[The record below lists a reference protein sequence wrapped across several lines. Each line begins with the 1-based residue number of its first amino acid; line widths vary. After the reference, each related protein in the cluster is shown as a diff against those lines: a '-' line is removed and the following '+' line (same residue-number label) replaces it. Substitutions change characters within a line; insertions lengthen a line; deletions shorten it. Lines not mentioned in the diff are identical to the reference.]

1 MKVRDLMT
9 PHPTCAEP
17 ETTVEE
23 IATWMKQEDIGC
35 VPVVEEGQV
44 VGMITDRD
52 IVTRCIAE
60 GKDPAEC
67 RAEDINSPQSVT
79 IGPDADAKEAARL
92 MADRQ
97 IRRLAVVEGGK
108 LVGMLSL
115 GDVAVKEQND
125 RLSGDVLQDV
135 SEGVKGSGATT
146 MHPHMGGSR
155 SSVKTSTA
163 DRTEAGRSST
173 GHTTGSQQN
182 FARQKQTSGLTPEEH
197 IEDRRHDRG
206 AEDARPSAAFEPVPS
221 GITNRGPEEA
231 ARQEKVL
238 PFREKRDNRVRSEAN
253 RTRDE
258 AERRSRKPA

>member
-23 IATWMKQEDIGC
+23 IATLMKQEDIGC
-35 VPVVEEGQV
+35 VPVVDDGQI
-44 VGMITDRD
+44 VGMVTDRD
-52 IVTRCIAE
+52 IVIRCIAE
-60 GKDPAEC
+60 GKDPAAC
-67 RAEDINSPQSVT
+67 RADDIISPQSVT
-79 IGPDADAKEAARL
+79 IGPDANTKEAARL

-115 GDVAVKEQND
+115 GDVAVKQHDD

-135 SEGVKGSGATT
+135 SEGVKGSGADA
-146 MHPHMGGSR
+146 MPPHMGGSR

-163 DRTEAGRSST
+163 DRTDAGRSST
-173 GHTTGSQQN
+173 GKTTGSQHN
-182 FARQKQTSGLTPEEH
+182 FAREKRSSGTTQDKHL
-197 IEDRRHDRG
+197 EDRRHDRG
-206 AEDARPSAAFEPVPS
+206 AEDARPSAVFEAVPS
-221 GITNRGPEEA
+221 GITNLGAEEA
-231 ARQEKVL
+231 LRQEKVL

-253 RTRDE
+253 RPRNE
-258 AERRSRKPA
+258 VERRTRKGA